1 MKSSDDE
8 QVTISLNQE
17 ILCPHSEGHRFTLRE
32 GLAESTIRRIQK
44 EQAEATAQQK
54 IALRAQLE
62 AEREMIRES
71 AKAEE
76 AEKAKIRERTLH
88 EQLEAQTRLI
98 DEIRRQLSEKSAAEF
113 NLKQSIEALKAEQ
126 NLAVAKAAAD
136 ARELSRLEARSLA
149 EKTLGEK
156 FEQELEALRLKQKEL
171 EKQRDDAKQ
180 VADELRRR
188 MEQGSQQAQGEALEL
203 TLEAELAFR
212 FPTDRVEPIANG
224 AFGADILH
232 TIILADGRN
241 CGSITWE
248 TKNAQSWNGKWL
260 DKLRTDVIRS
270 KSEFGVLVS
279 TALPEGVK
287 YFDQVNG
294 MYICSLSV
302 WFAVASMLRQQVINL
317 AFARAS
323 AEGRDQKM
331 DVVYRYLTGP
341 EFRER
346 VNAIIQT
353 FVGMQDQL
361 NKEKRALMKH
371 WSRRDK
377 QIQTVLTGLSG
388 MYGDLQ
394 GIIGTASLPEI
405 ETLEITD
412 LEDDDDSAPEAL

>member
-1 MKSSDDE
+1 MKTNDE
-8 QVTISLNQE
+8 QVTIGLSEE
-17 ILCPHSEGHRFTLRE
+17 ILCPLSDGHRFTLRE
-32 GLAESTIRRIQK
+32 GLAESTVRRIQQQ
-44 EQAEATAQQK
+44 QAEADAKQK

-62 AEREMIRES
+62 AERAAIRQAVQSEEAQKARIREQ
-71 AKAEE
+71 
-76 AEKAKIRERTLH
+76 TFQ
-88 EQLEAQTRLI
+88 EQTEAQARLI
-98 DEIRRQLSEKSAAEF
+98 DDIRRQLSQKSAAEF
-113 NLKQSIEALKAEQ
+113 NLRQTIDTLKAEQ
-126 NLAVAKAAAD
+126 GLALAKAAAD
-136 ARELSRLEARSLA
+136 ARESSQSEARIMA

-156 FEQELEALRLKQKEL
+156 FEQELETLRLKQKEL

-180 VADELRRR
+180 AADELRRR

-224 AFGADILH
+224 AYGADILH
-232 TIILADGRN
+232 TILIAEGRN

-260 DKLRTDVIRS
+260 EKLRKDVISS

-279 TALPEGVK
+279 TVLPEGVK
-287 YFDQVNG
+287 YFDQVDG
-294 MYICSLSV
+294 MYVCSLSV
-302 WFAVASMLRQQVINL
+302 WFAVATMLRQQVINL

-361 NKEKRALMKH
+361 SKEKRALMKH
-371 WSRRDK
+371 WSRREK
-377 QIQTVLTGLSG
+377 QIQTVLSGLSG

-412 LEDDDDSAPEAL
+412 VDDEED

>member
-1 MKSSDDE
+1 MKAHDE
-8 QVTISLNQE
+8 QVMIGLNEE
-17 ILCPHSEGHRFTLRE
+17 ILCPHGEGHRFTLRE
-32 GLAESTIRRIQK
+32 GLAESTIRRIQE
-44 EQAEATAQQK
+44 EQAEANAKEKFELQ
-54 IALRAQLE
+54 ARFE
-62 AEREMIRES
+62 AEREAIRQAAKSEES
-71 AKAEE
+71 Q
-76 AEKAKIRERTLH
+76 KAKIREQAFQ
-88 EQLEAQTRLI
+88 EQMAAQARLI

-113 NLKQSIEALKAEQ
+113 NLQQSIEALKAEQ
-126 NLAVAKAAAD
+126 NLALAKAAAD
-136 ARELSRLEARSLA
+136 ARELSRIEAMGLA
-149 EKTLGEK
+149 EKKLGDK
-156 FEQELEALRLKQKEL
+156 FEQELEALRLRQREL
-171 EKQRDDAKQ
+171 EKQRDDAKE
-180 VADELRRR
+180 AAHELRRR

-224 AFGADILH
+224 AYGADILH
-232 TIILADGRN
+232 TIIMADGRN

-248 TKNAQSWNGKWL
+248 TKNAQSWNSKWL
-260 DKLRTDVIRS
+260 EKLRTDVISS

-287 YFDQVNG
+287 YFDQIDG
-294 MYICSLSV
+294 MYVCSLSV
-302 WFAVASMLRQQVINL
+302 WFAVAAMLRQQIINL

-361 NKEKRALMKH
+361 SQEKRALMKH
-371 WSRRDK
+371 WSRREK
-377 QIQTVLTGLSG
+377 QIQTVLNGLSG

-412 LEDDDDSAPEAL
+412 LDDEEIDGAT

>member
-1 MKSSDDE
+1 MKAHDE
-8 QVTISLNQE
+8 QVMIGLNEE
-17 ILCPHSEGHRFTLRE
+17 ILCPHGEGHRFTLRE
-32 GLAESTIRRIQK
+32 GLAESTIRRIQE
-44 EQAEATAQQK
+44 EQAEANAKEKFELQ
-54 IALRAQLE
+54 ARFE
-62 AEREMIRES
+62 AEREAIRQAAKSEES
-71 AKAEE
+71 Q
-76 AEKAKIRERTLH
+76 KAKIREQAFQ
-88 EQLEAQTRLI
+88 EQMAAQARLI

-113 NLKQSIEALKAEQ
+113 NLQQSIEALKAEQ
-126 NLAVAKAAAD
+126 NLALAKAAAD
-136 ARELSRLEARSLA
+136 ARELSRIEAMGLA
-149 EKTLGEK
+149 EKKLGEK
-156 FEQELEALRLKQKEL
+156 FEQELEALRLKQREL
-171 EKQRDDAKQ
+171 EKQRDDAKE
-180 VADELRRR
+180 AAHELRRR

-224 AFGADILH
+224 AYGADILH
-232 TIILADGRN
+232 TIIMADGRN

-248 TKNAQSWNGKWL
+248 TKNAQSWNSKWL
-260 DKLRTDVIRS
+260 EKLRTDVISS

-287 YFDQVNG
+287 YFDQIDG
-294 MYICSLSV
+294 MYVCSLSV
-302 WFAVASMLRQQVINL
+302 WFAVAAMLRQQIINL

-353 FVGMQDQL
+353 FVGMQNQL
-361 NKEKRALMKH
+361 SQEKRALMKH
-371 WSRRDK
+371 WSRREK
-377 QIQTVLTGLSG
+377 QIQTVLNGLSG

-412 LEDDDDSAPEAL
+412 LDDEED

>member
-1 MKSSDDE
+1 MKAHDE
-8 QVTISLNQE
+8 QVMIGLNEE
-17 ILCPHSEGHRFTLRE
+17 ILCPHGEGHRFTLRE
-32 GLAESTIRRIQK
+32 GLAESTIRRIQE
-44 EQAEATAQQK
+44 EQAEANAKEKFELQ
-54 IALRAQLE
+54 ARFE
-62 AEREMIRES
+62 AEREAIRQAAKSEES
-71 AKAEE
+71 Q
-76 AEKAKIRERTLH
+76 KAKIREQAFQ
-88 EQLEAQTRLI
+88 EQMAAQARLI

-113 NLKQSIEALKAEQ
+113 NLQQSIETLKAEQ
-126 NLAVAKAAAD
+126 NLALAKAAAD
-136 ARELSRLEARSLA
+136 ARELSRIEAMGLA
-149 EKTLGEK
+149 EKKLGEK
-156 FEQELEALRLKQKEL
+156 FEQELEALRLKQREL
-171 EKQRDDAKQ
+171 EKQRDDAKE
-180 VADELRRR
+180 AAHELRRR

-224 AFGADILH
+224 AYGADILH
-232 TIILADGRN
+232 TIIMADGRN

-248 TKNAQSWNGKWL
+248 TKNAQVWNSKWL
-260 DKLRTDVIRS
+260 EKLRMDVIGS

-287 YFDQVNG
+287 YFEQIDG
-294 MYICSLSV
+294 MYVCSLSV
-302 WFAVASMLRQQVINL
+302 WFAVAAMLRQQIINL

-361 NKEKRALMKH
+361 SQEKRALMKH
-371 WSRRDK
+371 WSRREK
-377 QIQTVLTGLSG
+377 QIQTVLNGLSG

-412 LEDDDDSAPEAL
+412 LDDEED

>member
-1 MKSSDDE
+1 MKAHDE
-8 QVTISLNQE
+8 QVMIGLNEE
-17 ILCPHSEGHRFTLRE
+17 ILCPHGEEHRFTLRE
-32 GLAESTIRRIQK
+32 GLAESTIRRIQE
-44 EQAEATAQQK
+44 EQAEANAKEKFELQ
-54 IALRAQLE
+54 ARFE
-62 AEREMIRES
+62 AEREAIRQAAKSEES
-71 AKAEE
+71 Q
-76 AEKAKIRERTLH
+76 KAKIREQAFQ
-88 EQLEAQTRLI
+88 EQMAAQARLI

-113 NLKQSIEALKAEQ
+113 NLQQSIEALKAEQ
-126 NLAVAKAAAD
+126 NLALAKAAAD
-136 ARELSRLEARSLA
+136 ARELSRIEAMGLA
-149 EKTLGEK
+149 EKKLGEK
-156 FEQELEALRLKQKEL
+156 FEQELEALRLKQREL
-171 EKQRDDAKQ
+171 EKQRDDAKE
-180 VADELRRR
+180 AAHELRRR

-224 AFGADILH
+224 AYGADILH
-232 TIILADGRN
+232 TIIMADGRN

-248 TKNAQSWNGKWL
+248 TKNAQSWNSKWL
-260 DKLRTDVIRS
+260 EKLRTDVISS

-287 YFDQVNG
+287 YFDQIDG
-294 MYICSLSV
+294 MYVCSLSV
-302 WFAVASMLRQQVINL
+302 WFAVAAMLRQQIINL

-361 NKEKRALMKH
+361 SQEKRALMKH
-371 WSRRDK
+371 WSRREK
-377 QIQTVLTGLSG
+377 QIQTVLNGLSG

-412 LEDDDDSAPEAL
+412 LDDEED

>member
-1 MKSSDDE
+1 MKAHDE
-8 QVTISLNQE
+8 QVMIGLNEE
-17 ILCPHSEGHRFTLRE
+17 ILCPHGEGHRFTLRE
-32 GLAESTIRRIQK
+32 GLAESTIRRIQE
-44 EQAEATAQQK
+44 EQAEANAKDKFELQ
-54 IALRAQLE
+54 ARFE
-62 AEREMIRES
+62 AEREAIRQAAKSEES
-71 AKAEE
+71 Q
-76 AEKAKIRERTLH
+76 KAKIREQAFQ
-88 EQLEAQTRLI
+88 EQMAAQARLI

-113 NLKQSIEALKAEQ
+113 NLQQSIEALKAEQ
-126 NLAVAKAAAD
+126 NLALAKAAAD
-136 ARELSRLEARSLA
+136 ARELSRIEAMGLA
-149 EKTLGEK
+149 EKKLGEK
-156 FEQELEALRLKQKEL
+156 FEQELEALRLRQREL
-171 EKQRDDAKQ
+171 EKQRDDAKE
-180 VADELRRR
+180 AAHELRRR

-224 AFGADILH
+224 AYGADILH
-232 TIILADGRN
+232 TIIMADGRN

-248 TKNAQSWNGKWL
+248 TKNAQSWNSKWL
-260 DKLRTDVIRS
+260 EKLRTDVISS

-287 YFDQVNG
+287 YFDQIDG
-294 MYICSLSV
+294 MYVCSLSV
-302 WFAVASMLRQQVINL
+302 WFAVAAMLRQQIINL

-353 FVGMQDQL
+353 FVGMQNQL
-361 NKEKRALMKH
+361 SQEKRALMKH
-371 WSRRDK
+371 WSRREK
-377 QIQTVLTGLSG
+377 QIQTVLNGLSG

-412 LEDDDDSAPEAL
+412 LDDEEIDGAT

>member
-1 MKSSDDE
+1 MKAHDE
-8 QVTISLNQE
+8 QVMIGLNEE
-17 ILCPHSEGHRFTLRE
+17 ILCPHGEGHRFTLRE
-32 GLAESTIRRIQK
+32 GLAESTIRRIQE
-44 EQAEATAQQK
+44 EQAEANAKEKFELQ
-54 IALRAQLE
+54 ARFE
-62 AEREMIRES
+62 AEREAIRQAAKSEES
-71 AKAEE
+71 Q
-76 AEKAKIRERTLH
+76 KAKIREQAFQ
-88 EQLEAQTRLI
+88 EQMAAQARLI

-113 NLKQSIEALKAEQ
+113 NLQQSIEALKAEQ
-126 NLAVAKAAAD
+126 NLALAKAAAD
-136 ARELSRLEARSLA
+136 ARELSRIEAMGLA
-149 EKTLGEK
+149 EKKLGEK
-156 FEQELEALRLKQKEL
+156 FEQELEALRLKQREL
-171 EKQRDDAKQ
+171 EKQRDDAKE
-180 VADELRRR
+180 AAHELRRR

-224 AFGADILH
+224 AYGADILH
-232 TIILADGRN
+232 TIIMADGRN

-248 TKNAQSWNGKWL
+248 TKNAQSWNSKWL
-260 DKLRTDVIRS
+260 EKLRTDVISS

-287 YFDQVNG
+287 YFDQIDG
-294 MYICSLSV
+294 MYVCSLSV
-302 WFAVASMLRQQVINL
+302 WFAVAAMLRQQIINL

-361 NKEKRALMKH
+361 SQEKRALMKH
-371 WSRRDK
+371 WSRREK
-377 QIQTVLTGLSG
+377 QIQTVLNGLSG

-412 LEDDDDSAPEAL
+412 LEDEED

>member
-1 MKSSDDE
+1 MKAHDE
-8 QVTISLNQE
+8 QVMIGLNEE
-17 ILCPHSEGHRFTLRE
+17 ILCPHGEGHRFTLRE
-32 GLAESTIRRIQK
+32 GLAESTIRRIQE
-44 EQAEATAQQK
+44 EQAEANAKEKFELQ
-54 IALRAQLE
+54 ARFE
-62 AEREMIRES
+62 AEREAIRQAAKSEES
-71 AKAEE
+71 Q
-76 AEKAKIRERTLH
+76 KAKIREQAFQ
-88 EQLEAQTRLI
+88 EQMAAQARLI

-113 NLKQSIEALKAEQ
+113 NLQQSIEALKAEQ
-126 NLAVAKAAAD
+126 NLALAKAAAD
-136 ARELSRLEARSLA
+136 ARELSRIEAMGLA
-149 EKTLGEK
+149 EKKLGEK
-156 FEQELEALRLKQKEL
+156 FEQELDALRLKQREL
-171 EKQRDDAKQ
+171 EKQRDDAKE
-180 VADELRRR
+180 AAHELRRR

-224 AFGADILH
+224 AYGADILH
-232 TIILADGRN
+232 TIIMADGRN

-248 TKNAQSWNGKWL
+248 TKNAQSWNSKWL
-260 DKLRTDVIRS
+260 EKLRTDVISS

-287 YFDQVNG
+287 YFDQIDG
-294 MYICSLSV
+294 MYVCSLSV
-302 WFAVASMLRQQVINL
+302 WFAVAAMLRQQIINL

-361 NKEKRALMKH
+361 SQEKRALMKH
-371 WSRRDK
+371 WSRREK
-377 QIQTVLTGLSG
+377 QIQTVLNGLSG

-412 LEDDDDSAPEAL
+412 LDDEED

>member
-1 MKSSDDE
+1 MKAHDE
-8 QVTISLNQE
+8 QVMIGLNEE
-17 ILCPHSEGHRFTLRE
+17 ILCPHGEGHRFTLQE
-32 GLAESTIRRIQK
+32 GLAESTIRRIQE
-44 EQAEATAQQK
+44 EQAEANAKDKFELQ
-54 IALRAQLE
+54 ARFE
-62 AEREMIRES
+62 AEREAIRQAAKSEES
-71 AKAEE
+71 Q
-76 AEKAKIRERTLH
+76 KAKIREQAFQ
-88 EQLEAQTRLI
+88 EQMAAQARLI

-113 NLKQSIEALKAEQ
+113 NLQQSIEALKAEQ
-126 NLAVAKAAAD
+126 NLALAKAAAD
-136 ARELSRLEARSLA
+136 ARELSRIEAMGLA
-149 EKTLGEK
+149 EKKLGEK
-156 FEQELEALRLKQKEL
+156 FEQELEALRLKQREL
-171 EKQRDDAKQ
+171 EKQRDDAKE
-180 VADELRRR
+180 AAHELRRR

-224 AFGADILH
+224 AYGADILH
-232 TIILADGRN
+232 TIIMADGRN

-248 TKNAQSWNGKWL
+248 TKNAQSWNSKWL
-260 DKLRTDVIRS
+260 EKLRTDVISS

-287 YFDQVNG
+287 YFDQIDG
-294 MYICSLSV
+294 MYVCSLSV
-302 WFAVASMLRQQVINL
+302 WFAVAAMLRQQIINL

-353 FVGMQDQL
+353 FVGMQNQL
-361 NKEKRALMKH
+361 SQEKRALMKH
-371 WSRRDK
+371 WSRREK
-377 QIQTVLTGLSG
+377 QIQTVLNGLSG

-412 LEDDDDSAPEAL
+412 LDDEED

>member
-1 MKSSDDE
+1 MKNCDDE

-17 ILCPHSEGHRFTLRE
+17 ILCPHGEGHRFTLRE
-32 GLAESTIRRIQK
+32 GLAESTIRRIQQ

-54 IALRAQLE
+54 VALQAQFE
-62 AEREMIRES
+62 AERQVIRES

-76 AEKAKIRERTLH
+76 ADKAKIRERTLQ
-88 EQLEAQTRLI
+88 EQVGAQTRLI

-113 NLKQSIEALKAEQ
+113 NLRQSIEALKAEQ
-126 NLAVAKAAAD
+126 NLALAKAAAD
-136 ARELSRLEARSLA
+136 ARELSRLEAKNLA

-171 EKQRDDAKQ
+171 EKQRDDARQ

-212 FPTDRVEPIANG
+212 FPTDRVEPISNG
-224 AFGADILH
+224 TYGADILH

-248 TKNAQSWNGKWL
+248 TKNAQSWNAKWL

-302 WFAVASMLRQQVINL
+302 WFAVATMLRQQVINL

-353 FVGMQDQL
+353 FVGMEDQL

-371 WSRRDK
+371 WSRREK
-377 QIQTVLTGLSG
+377 QIQSVLSGLSG

-405 ETLEITD
+405 QTLEITD
-412 LEDDDDSAPEAL
+412 LEDDE

>member
-1 MKSSDDE
+1 MSRESQIKMNE
-8 QVTISLNQE
+8 EVTISLNEE
-17 ILCPHSEGHRFTLRE
+17 ILCPLGEAHRFTLRE
-32 GLAESTIRRIQK
+32 GLAESTIRRIQ
-44 EQAEATAQQK
+44 QQQSEANAKQK
-54 IALRAQLE
+54 IELRAQLE
-62 AEREMIRES
+62 AEREAIRLAAKSEEAQKARIREQ
-71 AKAEE
+71 AFEEE
-76 AEKAKIRERTLH
+76 AE
-88 EQLEAQTRLI
+88 AQARLI

-113 NLKQSIEALKAEQ
+113 NLKQSIEALRAEQ
-126 NLAVAKAAAD
+126 NLAVAKAVAG
-136 ARELSRLEARSLA
+136 ARELSRIEARSLA

-156 FEQELEALRLKQKEL
+156 FEQELESLRLKQKEL

-180 VADELRRR
+180 AADELRRR

-224 AFGADILH
+224 AYGADILH
-232 TIILADGRN
+232 TIIMADGRN

-260 DKLRTDVIRS
+260 EKLRKDVISS

-279 TALPEGVK
+279 TVLPEGVK
-287 YFDQVNG
+287 YFDQVDG
-294 MYICSLSV
+294 MYVCSLSV
-302 WFAVASMLRQQVINL
+302 WFAVATMLRQQVINL

-361 NKEKRALMKH
+361 SKEKRALMKH
-371 WSRRDK
+371 WSRREK
-377 QIQTVLTGLSG
+377 QIQTVLNGLSG

-412 LEDDDDSAPEAL
+412 LDEEEE

>member
-1 MKSSDDE
+1 MKAHDE
-8 QVTISLNQE
+8 QVMIGLNEE
-17 ILCPHSEGHRFTLRE
+17 ILCPHGEGHRFTLQE
-32 GLAESTIRRIQK
+32 GLAESTIRRIQE
-44 EQAEATAQQK
+44 EQAEANAKDKFELQ
-54 IALRAQLE
+54 ARFE
-62 AEREMIRES
+62 AEREAIRQAAKSEES
-71 AKAEE
+71 Q
-76 AEKAKIRERTLH
+76 KAKIREQAFQ
-88 EQLEAQTRLI
+88 EQMAAQARLI

-113 NLKQSIEALKAEQ
+113 NLQQSMEALKAEQ
-126 NLAVAKAAAD
+126 NLALAKAAAD
-136 ARELSRLEARSLA
+136 ARELSRIEAMGLA
-149 EKTLGEK
+149 EKKLGEK
-156 FEQELEALRLKQKEL
+156 FEQELEALRLRQREL
-171 EKQRDDAKQ
+171 EKQRDDAKE
-180 VADELRRR
+180 AAHELRRR

-224 AFGADILH
+224 AYGADILH
-232 TIILADGRN
+232 TIIMADGRN

-248 TKNAQSWNGKWL
+248 TKNAQSWNSKWL
-260 DKLRTDVIRS
+260 EKLRTDVISS

-287 YFDQVNG
+287 YFDQIDG
-294 MYICSLSV
+294 MYVCSLSV
-302 WFAVASMLRQQVINL
+302 WFAVAAMLRQQIINL

-361 NKEKRALMKH
+361 SQEKRALMKH
-371 WSRRDK
+371 WSRREK
-377 QIQTVLTGLSG
+377 QIQTVLNGLSG

-412 LEDDDDSAPEAL
+412 LEDEED

>member
-1 MKSSDDE
+1 MKAYDE
-8 QVTISLNQE
+8 QVTISLNEE
-17 ILCPHSEGHRFTLRE
+17 ILCPHVEGHRFTLRE
-32 GLAESTIRRIQK
+32 GLAESKIRRIQQ
-44 EQAEATAQQK
+44 EQAEAIAQQK
-54 IALRAQLE
+54 SALRAQIE
-62 AEREMIRES
+62 SEREAIRQAAQSEESQRARIREQ
-71 AKAEE
+71 AFQ
-76 AEKAKIRERTLH
+76 
-88 EQLEAQTRLI
+88 EQMAAQARLI
-98 DEIRRQLSEKSAAEF
+98 EEMRKQLSDKSAAEF
-113 NLKQSIEALKAEQ
+113 DLKQSIEALKAEQ
-126 NLAVAKAAAD
+126 NLALAKAAAD
-136 ARELSRLEARSLA
+136 ARQLSRIEAMSVA

-156 FEQELEALRLKQKEL
+156 FEQELETLRLKQKEL

-180 VADELRRR
+180 AADELRRR

-224 AFGADILH
+224 AYGADILH
-232 TIILADGRN
+232 TIITADGRN

-248 TKNAQSWNGKWL
+248 TKNAQSWNSKWL
-260 DKLRTDVIRS
+260 EKLRMDVISS

-287 YFDQVNG
+287 YFDQIDG
-294 MYICSLSV
+294 MYVCSLSV
-302 WFAVASMLRQQVINL
+302 WFAVATMLRQQIINL

-323 AEGRDQKM
+323 AVGRDQKM

-361 NKEKRALMKH
+361 HQEKRALMKH
-371 WSRRDK
+371 WGRREK
-377 QIQTVLTGLSG
+377 QIQGVLNGLSG

-412 LEDDDDSAPEAL
+412 LPDEDDL

>member
-1 MKSSDDE
+1 MKAYDE
-8 QVTISLNQE
+8 QVTISLNEE
-17 ILCPHSEGHRFTLRE
+17 ILCPHVEGHRFTLRE
-32 GLAESTIRRIQK
+32 GLAESKIRRIQQ
-44 EQAEATAQQK
+44 EQAEAIAQQK
-54 IALRAQLE
+54 SALRAQIE
-62 AEREMIRES
+62 AEREAIRQAAQSEESQRARIREQ
-71 AKAEE
+71 AFQ
-76 AEKAKIRERTLH
+76 
-88 EQLEAQTRLI
+88 EQMAAQARLI
-98 DEIRRQLSEKSAAEF
+98 EEMRKQLSDKSAAEF
-113 NLKQSIEALKAEQ
+113 DLKQSIEALKAEQ
-126 NLAVAKAAAD
+126 NLALAKAAAD
-136 ARELSRLEARSLA
+136 ARQLSRIEAMSVA

-156 FEQELEALRLKQKEL
+156 FEQELETLRLKQKEL

-180 VADELRRR
+180 AADELRRR

-224 AFGADILH
+224 AYGADILH
-232 TIILADGRN
+232 TIITADGRN

-248 TKNAQSWNGKWL
+248 TKNAQSWNSKWL
-260 DKLRTDVIRS
+260 EKLRMDVISS

-287 YFDQVNG
+287 YFDQIDG
-294 MYICSLSV
+294 MYVCSLSV
-302 WFAVASMLRQQVINL
+302 WFAVATMLRQQIINL

-323 AEGRDQKM
+323 AVGRDQKM

-361 NKEKRALMKH
+361 HQEKRALMKH
-371 WSRRDK
+371 WGRREK
-377 QIQTVLTGLSG
+377 QIQGVLNGLSG

-412 LEDDDDSAPEAL
+412 LPDEDDL

>member
-1 MKSSDDE
+1 MKAHDE
-8 QVTISLNQE
+8 QVMIGLNEE
-17 ILCPHSEGHRFTLRE
+17 ILCPHGEGHRFTLRE
-32 GLAESTIRRIQK
+32 GLAESTIRRIQE
-44 EQAEATAQQK
+44 EQAEANAKEKFELQ
-54 IALRAQLE
+54 ARFE
-62 AEREMIRES
+62 AEREAIRQAAKSEES
-71 AKAEE
+71 Q
-76 AEKAKIRERTLH
+76 KAKIREQAFQ
-88 EQLEAQTRLI
+88 EQMAAQARLI

-113 NLKQSIEALKAEQ
+113 NLQQSIEALKAEQ
-126 NLAVAKAAAD
+126 NLALAKAAAD
-136 ARELSRLEARSLA
+136 ARELSRIEAMGLA
-149 EKTLGEK
+149 EKKLGEK
-156 FEQELEALRLKQKEL
+156 FEQELEALRLKQREL
-171 EKQRDDAKQ
+171 EKQRDDAKE
-180 VADELRRR
+180 AAHELRRR

-224 AFGADILH
+224 AYGADILH
-232 TIILADGRN
+232 TIIMADGRN

-248 TKNAQSWNGKWL
+248 TKNAQSWNSKWL
-260 DKLRTDVIRS
+260 EKLRTDVISS

-287 YFDQVNG
+287 YFDQIDG
-294 MYICSLSV
+294 MYVCSLSV
-302 WFAVASMLRQQVINL
+302 WFAVAAMLRQQIINL

-361 NKEKRALMKH
+361 SQEKRALMKH
-371 WSRRDK
+371 WSRREK
-377 QIQTVLTGLSG
+377 QIQTVLNGLSG

-412 LEDDDDSAPEAL
+412 LDDEEIDGAT

>member
-1 MKSSDDE
+1 MKAHDE
-8 QVTISLNQE
+8 QVMIGLNEE
-17 ILCPHSEGHRFTLRE
+17 ILCPHGEGHRFTLRE
-32 GLAESTIRRIQK
+32 GLAESTIRRIQE
-44 EQAEATAQQK
+44 EQAEANAKEKFELQ
-54 IALRAQLE
+54 ARFE
-62 AEREMIRES
+62 AEREAIRQAAKSEES
-71 AKAEE
+71 Q
-76 AEKAKIRERTLH
+76 KAKIREQAFQ
-88 EQLEAQTRLI
+88 EQMAAQARLI

-113 NLKQSIEALKAEQ
+113 NLQQSIEALKAEQ
-126 NLAVAKAAAD
+126 NLALAKAAAD
-136 ARELSRLEARSLA
+136 ARELSRIEAMGLA
-149 EKTLGEK
+149 EKKLGEK
-156 FEQELEALRLKQKEL
+156 FEQELEALRLKQREL
-171 EKQRDDAKQ
+171 EKQRDDAKE
-180 VADELRRR
+180 AAHELRRR

-224 AFGADILH
+224 AYGADILH
-232 TIILADGRN
+232 TIIMADGRN

-248 TKNAQSWNGKWL
+248 TKNAQTWNSKWL
-260 DKLRTDVIRS
+260 EKLRTDVISS

-287 YFDQVNG
+287 YFDQIDG
-294 MYICSLSV
+294 MYVCSLSV
-302 WFAVASMLRQQVINL
+302 WFAVAAMLRQQIINL

-361 NKEKRALMKH
+361 SQEKRALMKH
-371 WSRRDK
+371 WSRREK
-377 QIQTVLTGLSG
+377 QIQTVLNGLSG

-412 LEDDDDSAPEAL
+412 LDDEEIDGAT

>member
-1 MKSSDDE
+1 MKAHDE
-8 QVTISLNQE
+8 QVMIGLNEE
-17 ILCPHSEGHRFTLRE
+17 ILCPHGEGHRFTLQE
-32 GLAESTIRRIQK
+32 GLAESTIRRIQE
-44 EQAEATAQQK
+44 EQAEANAKDKFELQ
-54 IALRAQLE
+54 ARFE
-62 AEREMIRES
+62 AEREAIRQAARSEES
-71 AKAEE
+71 Q
-76 AEKAKIRERTLH
+76 KAKIREQAFQ
-88 EQLEAQTRLI
+88 EQMAAQARLI

-113 NLKQSIEALKAEQ
+113 NLQQSMEALKAEQ
-126 NLAVAKAAAD
+126 NLALAKAAAD
-136 ARELSRLEARSLA
+136 ARELSRIEAMGLA
-149 EKTLGEK
+149 EKKLGEK
-156 FEQELEALRLKQKEL
+156 FEQELEALRLRQREL
-171 EKQRDDAKQ
+171 EKQRDDAKE
-180 VADELRRR
+180 AAHELRRR

-224 AFGADILH
+224 AYGADILH
-232 TIILADGRN
+232 TIIMADGRN

-248 TKNAQSWNGKWL
+248 TKNAQSWNSKWL
-260 DKLRTDVIRS
+260 EKLRTDVISS

-287 YFDQVNG
+287 YFDQIDG
-294 MYICSLSV
+294 MYVCSLSV
-302 WFAVASMLRQQVINL
+302 WFAVAAMLRQQIINL

-361 NKEKRALMKH
+361 SQEKRALMKH
-371 WSRRDK
+371 WSRREK
-377 QIQTVLTGLSG
+377 QIQTVLNGLSG

-412 LEDDDDSAPEAL
+412 LEDEED

>member
-1 MKSSDDE
+1 MKVHDE
-8 QVTISLNQE
+8 QVAISLSEE
-17 ILCPHSEGHRFTLRE
+17 ILCPHGEGHRFTLRE
-32 GLAESTIRRIQK
+32 GLAESTIRRIQQ
-44 EQAEATAQQK
+44 EQAEAIAKQK
-54 IALRAQLE
+54 LALRAQIE
-62 AEREMIRES
+62 AEREAIRRAAQSEESQRARIREQ
-71 AKAEE
+71 AFQ
-76 AEKAKIRERTLH
+76 
-88 EQLEAQTRLI
+88 EQTAAQARLI

-113 NLKQSIEALKAEQ
+113 NLKQSIEAIKAEQ
-126 NLAVAKAAAD
+126 NLALAKAAAD
-136 ARELSRLEARSLA
+136 ARELSRIEAMSLA

-180 VADELRRR
+180 AADELRRR
-188 MEQGSQQAQGEALEL
+188 MEQGSQQAQGEAMEL

-224 AFGADILH
+224 AYGADILH
-232 TIILADGRN
+232 TIIMADGRN

-248 TKNAQSWNGKWL
+248 TKNAQSWNHKWL
-260 DKLRTDVIRS
+260 EKLRMDVISS

-287 YFDQVNG
+287 YFDQIDG
-294 MYICSLSV
+294 MYVCSLSV
-302 WFAVASMLRQQVINL
+302 WFAVATMLRQQIINL

-353 FVGMQDQL
+353 FVGMQEQL
-361 NKEKRALMKH
+361 NQEKRALMKH
-371 WSRRDK
+371 WSRREK
-377 QIQTVLTGLSG
+377 QIQAVLNGLSG

-412 LEDDDDSAPEAL
+412 LGDEED

>member
-1 MKSSDDE
+1 MKVNDE
-8 QVTISLNQE
+8 QVTVSLKEE
-17 ILCPHSEGHRFTLRE
+17 IICPHGEGHRFTLRE
-32 GLAESTIRRIQK
+32 GLAESTIRRIQ
-44 EQAEATAQQK
+44 QQQTEASARQR
-54 IALRAQLE
+54 IAWETRLE
-62 AEREMIRES
+62 AEREVMRQA
-71 AKAEE
+71 AKSEAEE
-76 AEKAKIRERTLH
+76 QAKFREQTFR
-88 EQLEAQTRLI
+88 EQAAAQAHLI
-98 DEIRRQLSEKSAAEF
+98 DEMRRQLSDKSASEF
-113 NLKQSIEALKAEQ
+113 NLKQTIEALKAEQ
-126 NLAVAKAAAD
+126 DLALAKAAAD
-136 ARELSRLEARSLA
+136 ARELSRIEARSLA
-149 EKTLGEK
+149 EKSLGEK

-188 MEQGSQQAQGEALEL
+188 MGQGSQQAQGEALEL
-203 TLEAELAFR
+203 TLEADLACR

-224 AFGADILH
+224 AYGADILH
-232 TIILADGRN
+232 TIILPDGRN

-248 TKNAQSWNGKWL
+248 TKNAQTWNNKWL
-260 DKLRTDVIRS
+260 EKLRKDVINS

-279 TALPEGVK
+279 TVLPDGVK
-287 YFDQVNG
+287 YFDQIDG
-294 MYICSLSV
+294 MYVCSLSV
-302 WFAVASMLRQQVINL
+302 WFAVATMLRQQVINL
-317 AFARAS
+317 AFARVS

-361 NKEKRALMKH
+361 GKERRALMKH
-371 WSRRDK
+371 WSRREK
-377 QIQTVLTGLSG
+377 QIQTVLNGLSG

-412 LEDDDDSAPEAL
+412 LDDEEE

>member
-1 MKSSDDE
+1 
-8 QVTISLNQE
+8 
-17 ILCPHSEGHRFTLRE
+17 
-32 GLAESTIRRIQK
+32 
-44 EQAEATAQQK
+44 
-54 IALRAQLE
+54 
-62 AEREMIRES
+62 
-71 AKAEE
+71 
-76 AEKAKIRERTLH
+76 
-88 EQLEAQTRLI
+88 LI

-113 NLKQSIEALKAEQ
+113 ELQQSIEALKAEQ
-126 NLAVAKAAAD
+126 NLALAKAAAD
-136 ARELSRLEARSLA
+136 AREQSRIEAMSWA
-149 EKTLGEK
+149 EKTLGET
-156 FEQELEALRLKQKEL
+156 FEQKLAGLRLKQREL

-180 VADELRRR
+180 AADELRRR

-224 AFGADILH
+224 AYGADILH
-232 TIILADGRN
+232 TVVTADGRN

-248 TKNAQSWNGKWL
+248 TKNAQSWNSKWL
-260 DKLRTDVIRS
+260 EKLRTDVISS

-287 YFDQVNG
+287 YFDQIDG
-294 MYICSLSV
+294 MYVCSLSV
-302 WFAVASMLRQQVINL
+302 WFAVAAMLRQQIINL

-361 NKEKRALMKH
+361 NQEKRALMKH
-371 WSRRDK
+371 WSRREK
-377 QIQTVLTGLSG
+377 QIQTVLDGLSG

-405 ETLEITD
+405 ETLEISD
-412 LEDDDDSAPEAL
+412 LGDDED

>member
-1 MKSSDDE
+1 MKTNDE

-17 ILCPHSEGHRFTLRE
+17 ILCPFGDGHRFTLRE
-32 GLAESTIRRIQK
+32 GLAESTIRRIQ
-44 EQAEATAQQK
+44 QQQTEANAKQEMAQ
-54 IALRAQLE
+54 RVQLE
-62 AEREMIRES
+62 AERETIRQE
-71 AKAEE
+71 AKSEGARD
-76 AEKAKIRERTLH
+76 AKIREQAFQ
-88 EQLEAQTRLI
+88 EQAEAQVRLI
-98 DEIRRQLSEKSAAEF
+98 NEIRRQLSEKSAAEF
-113 NLKQSIEALKAEQ
+113 NLQQSIEALKAEQ
-126 NLAVAKAAAD
+126 SLALAKAAAD
-136 ARELSRLEARSLA
+136 ARELSKIEAQSLA

-156 FEQELEALRLKQKEL
+156 FEQELETLRLKQKEL
-171 EKQRDDAKQ
+171 EIQRDDAKQ
-180 VADELRRR
+180 VAAELRRR

-224 AFGADILH
+224 AYGADILH
-232 TIILADGRN
+232 TIIMADGRN

-260 DKLRTDVIRS
+260 EKLRKDVISS

-279 TALPEGVK
+279 TVLPEGVR
-287 YFDQVNG
+287 YFDQVDG
-294 MYICSLSV
+294 MYVCGLSV
-302 WFAVASMLRQQVINL
+302 WFAVATMLRQQVINL

-361 NKEKRALMKH
+361 SREKRALMKH
-371 WSRRDK
+371 WSRREK
-377 QIQTVLTGLSG
+377 QIETVLNGLSG

-412 LEDDDDSAPEAL
+412 VEDEED

>member
-1 MKSSDDE
+1 MSRESQIKMNE
-8 QVTISLNQE
+8 EVTISLNEE
-17 ILCPHSEGHRFTLRE
+17 ILCPLGEAHRFTLRE
-32 GLAESTIRRIQK
+32 GLAESTIRRIQ
-44 EQAEATAQQK
+44 QQQSEANAKQK
-54 IALRAQLE
+54 IELRAQLE
-62 AEREMIRES
+62 AEREAIRLAAKSEEAQKARIREQ
-71 AKAEE
+71 AFEEE
-76 AEKAKIRERTLH
+76 AE
-88 EQLEAQTRLI
+88 AQARLI
-98 DEIRRQLSEKSAAEF
+98 DEIRRQLSEKNAAEF
-113 NLKQSIEALKAEQ
+113 NLKQSIEALRAEQ
-126 NLAVAKAAAD
+126 NLAVAKAVAG
-136 ARELSRLEARSLA
+136 ARELSRIEARSLA

-156 FEQELEALRLKQKEL
+156 FEQELESLRLKQKEL

-180 VADELRRR
+180 AADELRRR

-224 AFGADILH
+224 AYGADILH
-232 TIILADGRN
+232 TIIMADGRN

-260 DKLRTDVIRS
+260 EKLRKDVISS

-279 TALPEGVK
+279 TVLPEGVK
-287 YFDQVNG
+287 YFDQVDG
-294 MYICSLSV
+294 MYVCSLSV
-302 WFAVASMLRQQVINL
+302 WFAVATMLRQQVINL

-361 NKEKRALMKH
+361 SKEKRALMKH
-371 WSRRDK
+371 WSRREK
-377 QIQTVLTGLSG
+377 QIQTVLNGLSG

-412 LEDDDDSAPEAL
+412 LDEEEE

>member
-1 MKSSDDE
+1 MKAHDE
-8 QVTISLNQE
+8 QVTIGLNEE

-32 GLAESTIRRIQK
+32 GLAESTIRRIQE
-44 EQAEATAQQK
+44 EQAEANAKQK
-54 IALRAQLE
+54 FELQARFE
-62 AEREMIRES
+62 AEREAIRQAAKSEESQKANIREQ
-71 AKAEE
+71 AFQ
-76 AEKAKIRERTLH
+76 
-88 EQLEAQTRLI
+88 EQMAAQARLI

-113 NLKQSIEALKAEQ
+113 NLQQSIEALKAEQ
-126 NLAVAKAAAD
+126 NLALAKAAAD
-136 ARELSRLEARSLA
+136 ARELSRIEAMGLA

-156 FEQELEALRLKQKEL
+156 FEQELEVLRLKQREL
-171 EKQRDDAKQ
+171 EKQRDDAKE
-180 VADELRRR
+180 AAHELRRR

-224 AFGADILH
+224 AYGADILH
-232 TIILADGRN
+232 TIIMADGRN

-248 TKNAQSWNGKWL
+248 TKNAQSWNSKWL
-260 DKLRTDVIRS
+260 EKLRTDVISS

-287 YFDQVNG
+287 YFDQIDG
-294 MYICSLSV
+294 MYVCSLSV
-302 WFAVASMLRQQVINL
+302 WFAVATMLRQQIINL

-361 NKEKRALMKH
+361 SQEKRALMKH
-371 WSRRDK
+371 WSRREK
-377 QIQTVLTGLSG
+377 QIQTVLNGLSG

-412 LEDDDDSAPEAL
+412 LDDEED

>member
-1 MKSSDDE
+1 MKMNDE
-8 QVTISLNQE
+8 QVTVSLKEE
-17 ILCPHSEGHRFTLRE
+17 IICPHGEGHRFTLRE
-32 GLAESTIRRIQK
+32 GLAESTIRRIQ
-44 EQAEATAQQK
+44 QQQTEANARQK
-54 IALRAQLE
+54 IAWETRLE
-62 AEREMIRES
+62 AEREVMRQA
-71 AKAEE
+71 AKSEAEE
-76 AEKAKIRERTLH
+76 QAKFREQTFRD
-88 EQLEAQTRLI
+88 QAAAQAHLI
-98 DEIRRQLSEKSAAEF
+98 DEMRRQLSDKSASEF
-113 NLKQSIEALKAEQ
+113 NLKQTIEALKAEQ
-126 NLAVAKAAAD
+126 DLALAKAAAD
-136 ARELSRLEARSLA
+136 ARELSRIEARSLA
-149 EKTLGEK
+149 EKSLGEK

-188 MEQGSQQAQGEALEL
+188 MGQGSQQAQGEALEL
-203 TLEAELAFR
+203 TLEADLACR

-224 AFGADILH
+224 AYGADILH
-232 TIILADGRN
+232 TIILPDGRN

-248 TKNAQSWNGKWL
+248 TKNAQTWNNKWL
-260 DKLRTDVIRS
+260 EKLRKDVINS

-279 TALPEGVK
+279 TVLPDGVK
-287 YFDQVNG
+287 YFDQIDG
-294 MYICSLSV
+294 MYVCSLSV
-302 WFAVASMLRQQVINL
+302 WFAVATMLRQQVINL
-317 AFARAS
+317 AFARVS

-361 NKEKRALMKH
+361 GKERRALMKH
-371 WSRRDK
+371 WSRREK
-377 QIQTVLTGLSG
+377 QIQTVLNGLSG

-412 LEDDDDSAPEAL
+412 LDDEEE

>member
-1 MKSSDDE
+1 MKAHDE
-8 QVTISLNQE
+8 QVTISLNEE
-17 ILCPHSEGHRFTLRE
+17 ILCPHGEGHRFTLRE
-32 GLAESTIRRIQK
+32 GLAESTIRRIQQ
-44 EQAEATAQQK
+44 EQAEASAQQK
-54 IALRAQLE
+54 LAFRIQLE
-62 AEREMIRES
+62 AEREAIRQTAKSEES
-71 AKAEE
+71 Q
-76 AEKAKIRERTLH
+76 KAKIREQAFQ
-88 EQLEAQTRLI
+88 EQMAAQARLI

-113 NLKQSIEALKAEQ
+113 ELQQSIEALKAEQ
-126 NLAVAKAAAD
+126 NLALAKAAAD
-136 ARELSRLEARSLA
+136 AREQSRIEAMSWA
-149 EKTLGEK
+149 EKTLGET
-156 FEQELEALRLKQKEL
+156 FEQKLAGLRLKQREL

-180 VADELRRR
+180 AADELRRR

-224 AFGADILH
+224 AYGADILH
-232 TIILADGRN
+232 TVVTADGRN

-248 TKNAQSWNGKWL
+248 TKNAQSWNSKWL
-260 DKLRTDVIRS
+260 EKLRTDVISS

-287 YFDQVNG
+287 YFDQIDG
-294 MYICSLSV
+294 MYVCSLSV
-302 WFAVASMLRQQVINL
+302 WFAVAAMLRQQIINL

-353 FVGMQDQL
+353 FVGRQDQL
-361 NKEKRALMKH
+361 NQEKRALMKH
-371 WSRRDK
+371 CSRREK
-377 QIQTVLTGLSG
+377 QIQTVLDGLSG

-405 ETLEITD
+405 ETLEISD
-412 LEDDDDSAPEAL
+412 LGDDED

>member
-1 MKSSDDE
+1 MKTHDE
-8 QVTISLNQE
+8 QVTISLNEE
-17 ILCPHSEGHRFTLRE
+17 ILCPHGEGHRFTLRE
-32 GLAESTIRRIQK
+32 GLAESTIRRIQQ
-44 EQAEATAQQK
+44 EQAEASAQQK
-54 IALRAQLE
+54 LAFRIQLE
-62 AEREMIRES
+62 AERKAIRQTAQSEES
-71 AKAEE
+71 Q
-76 AEKAKIRERTLH
+76 KAKIREQAFQ
-88 EQLEAQTRLI
+88 EQMAAQARLI

-113 NLKQSIEALKAEQ
+113 DLQQSIEALKAEQ
-126 NLAVAKAAAD
+126 NLALAKAAAD
-136 ARELSRLEARSLA
+136 ARELSRIEAMSLA

-156 FEQELEALRLKQKEL
+156 FEQKLEGLRLKQKEL

-180 VADELRRR
+180 AADELRRR

-203 TLEAELAFR
+203 TLEGELAFR

-224 AFGADILH
+224 AYGADILH
-232 TIILADGRN
+232 TVITADGRN

-248 TKNAQSWNGKWL
+248 TKNAQSWNSKWL
-260 DKLRTDVIRS
+260 EKLRTDVISS

-287 YFDQVNG
+287 YFDQIDG
-294 MYICSLSV
+294 MYVCSLSV
-302 WFAVASMLRQQVINL
+302 WFAVAAMLRQQIINL

-361 NKEKRALMKH
+361 NQEKRALMKH
-371 WSRRDK
+371 WSRREK
-377 QIQTVLTGLSG
+377 QIQTVLHGLSG

-412 LEDDDDSAPEAL
+412 LRDDED

>member
-1 MKSSDDE
+1 MKAHDE
-8 QVTISLNQE
+8 QVTISLNEE
-17 ILCPHSEGHRFTLRE
+17 ILCPHGEGHRFTLRE
-32 GLAESTIRRIQK
+32 GLAESTIRRIQQ
-44 EQAEATAQQK
+44 EQAEVVATQK
-54 IALRAQLE
+54 SALRAQIE
-62 AEREMIRES
+62 TEREAIRQAAQSEES
-71 AKAEE
+71 QR
-76 AEKAKIRERTLH
+76 AKIREQAFQ
-88 EQLEAQTRLI
+88 EQMAAQARLI

-113 NLKQSIEALKAEQ
+113 ELKQSIEALKAEQ
-126 NLAVAKAAAD
+126 NLALAKAAAD
-136 ARELSRLEARSLA
+136 ARELSRIEAMNLA

-156 FEQELEALRLKQKEL
+156 FEQELETLRLKQREL

-180 VADELRRR
+180 AAAELRRR

-224 AFGADILH
+224 AYGADILH
-232 TIILADGRN
+232 TIIMADGRN

-248 TKNAQSWNGKWL
+248 TKNAQSWNSKWL
-260 DKLRTDVIRS
+260 EKLRTDVISS

-287 YFDQVNG
+287 YFDQIDG
-294 MYICSLSV
+294 MYVCSLSV
-302 WFAVASMLRQQVINL
+302 WFAVATMLRQQIINL

-361 NKEKRALMKH
+361 NQEKRALMKH
-371 WSRRDK
+371 WSRREK
-377 QIQTVLTGLSG
+377 QIQAVLNGLSG

-412 LEDDDDSAPEAL
+412 LDEEEDL

>member
-1 MKSSDDE
+1 MKAHDE
-8 QVTISLNQE
+8 QVMIGLNEE
-17 ILCPHSEGHRFTLRE
+17 ILCPHGEGHRFTLQE
-32 GLAESTIRRIQK
+32 GLAESTIRRIQE
-44 EQAEATAQQK
+44 EQAEANAKEKFELQ
-54 IALRAQLE
+54 ARFE
-62 AEREMIRES
+62 AEREAIRQAAKSEES
-71 AKAEE
+71 Q
-76 AEKAKIRERTLH
+76 KAKIREQAFQ
-88 EQLEAQTRLI
+88 EQMAAQARLI

-113 NLKQSIEALKAEQ
+113 NLQQSIEALKAEQ
-126 NLAVAKAAAD
+126 NLALAKAAAD
-136 ARELSRLEARSLA
+136 ARELSRIEAMGLA
-149 EKTLGEK
+149 EKKLGEK
-156 FEQELEALRLKQKEL
+156 FEQELEALRLKQREL
-171 EKQRDDAKQ
+171 EKQRDDAKE
-180 VADELRRR
+180 AAHELRRR

-224 AFGADILH
+224 AYGADILH
-232 TIILADGRN
+232 TIIMADGRN

-248 TKNAQSWNGKWL
+248 TKNAQSWNSKWL
-260 DKLRTDVIRS
+260 EKLRTDVISS

-287 YFDQVNG
+287 YFDQIDG
-294 MYICSLSV
+294 MYVCSLSV
-302 WFAVASMLRQQVINL
+302 WFAVAAMLRQQIINL

-353 FVGMQDQL
+353 FVGMQNQL
-361 NKEKRALMKH
+361 SQEKRALMKH
-371 WSRRDK
+371 WSRREK
-377 QIQTVLTGLSG
+377 QIQTVLNGLSG

-412 LEDDDDSAPEAL
+412 LEDEED

>member
-1 MKSSDDE
+1 MKAHDE
-8 QVTISLNQE
+8 QVTISLNEE
-17 ILCPHSEGHRFTLRE
+17 ILCPHGEGHRFTLRE
-32 GLAESTIRRIQK
+32 GLAESTIRRIQQ
-44 EQAEATAQQK
+44 EQAEAIAK
-54 IALRAQLE
+54 EKSALRAQIE
-62 AEREMIRES
+62 AEQEAIRQAVQSEES
-71 AKAEE
+71 QR
-76 AEKAKIRERTLH
+76 AKIREQAFQ
-88 EQLEAQTRLI
+88 EQTAAQARLI

-113 NLKQSIEALKAEQ
+113 NLKESIEALKAEQ
-126 NLAVAKAAAD
+126 NLALAKAAAD
-136 ARELSRLEARSLA
+136 ARALSRIEAMSLA
-149 EKTLGEK
+149 EKTLGER
-156 FEQELEALRLKQKEL
+156 FEQELERLRLKQKEL

-180 VADELRRR
+180 AADELRRR

-224 AFGADILH
+224 AYGADILH
-232 TIILADGRN
+232 TIIMADGRN

-248 TKNAQSWNGKWL
+248 TKNAQSWNSKWL
-260 DKLRTDVIRS
+260 EKLRMDVISS

-287 YFDQVNG
+287 YFDQIDG
-294 MYICSLSV
+294 MYVCSLAV
-302 WFAVASMLRQQVINL
+302 WFAVATMLRQQIINL

-331 DVVYRYLTGP
+331 DVVYGYLTGP

-361 NKEKRALMKH
+361 NQEKRALMKH
-371 WSRRDK
+371 WSRREK
-377 QIQTVLTGLSG
+377 QIQAVLNGLSG

-412 LEDDDDSAPEAL
+412 LDDEED

>member
-1 MKSSDDE
+1 MKAHDE
-8 QVTISLNQE
+8 QVMIGLNEE
-17 ILCPHSEGHRFTLRE
+17 ILCPHGEGHRFTLRE
-32 GLAESTIRRIQK
+32 GLAESTIRRIQE
-44 EQAEATAQQK
+44 EQAEANAKDKFELQ
-54 IALRAQLE
+54 ARFE
-62 AEREMIRES
+62 AEREAIRQAAKSEES
-71 AKAEE
+71 Q
-76 AEKAKIRERTLH
+76 KAKIREQAFQ
-88 EQLEAQTRLI
+88 EQMAAQARLI

-113 NLKQSIEALKAEQ
+113 NLQQSIEALKAEQ
-126 NLAVAKAAAD
+126 NLALAKAAAD
-136 ARELSRLEARSLA
+136 ARELSRIEAMGLA
-149 EKTLGEK
+149 EKKLGDK
-156 FEQELEALRLKQKEL
+156 FEQELEALRLRQREL
-171 EKQRDDAKQ
+171 EKQRDDAKE
-180 VADELRRR
+180 AAHELRRR

-224 AFGADILH
+224 AYGADILH
-232 TIILADGRN
+232 TIIMADGRN

-248 TKNAQSWNGKWL
+248 TKNAQSWNSKWL
-260 DKLRTDVIRS
+260 EKLRTDVISS

-287 YFDQVNG
+287 YFDQIDG
-294 MYICSLSV
+294 MYVCSLSV
-302 WFAVASMLRQQVINL
+302 WFAVAAMLRQQIINL

-353 FVGMQDQL
+353 FVGMQNQL
-361 NKEKRALMKH
+361 SQEKRALMKH
-371 WSRRDK
+371 WSRREK
-377 QIQTVLTGLSG
+377 QIQTVLNGLSG

-394 GIIGTASLPEI
+394 GIIGTASLAEI

-412 LEDDDDSAPEAL
+412 LDDEED

>member
-1 MKSSDDE
+1 MKTDDE
-8 QVTISLNQE
+8 QVTINLNEE
-17 ILCPHSEGHRFTLRE
+17 ILCPHGEGHRFTLRE
-32 GLAESTIRRIQK
+32 GLAESTIRRIQQ
-44 EQAEATAQQK
+44 EQAEAATRQK
-54 IALRAQLE
+54 IMLRAQLE
-62 AEREMIRES
+62 AEREAIRES

-76 AEKAKIRERTLH
+76 AEKARIREQTLH
-88 EQLEAQTRLI
+88 EQVEAQIRLI
-98 DEIRRQLSEKSAAEF
+98 DDIRRQLSEKSAAEF

-126 NLAVAKAAAD
+126 DLAVARAAAD
-136 ARELSRLEARSLA
+136 ARELSRLEARKLA
-149 EKTLGEK
+149 EEV
-156 FEQELEALRLKQKEL
+156 FEQEVEALRLKQREL

-224 AFGADILH
+224 AYGADILH

-248 TKNAQSWNGKWL
+248 TKNAQSWNSRWL
-260 DKLRTDVIRS
+260 EKLRTDVIRS

-279 TALPEGVK
+279 MALPEGVK
-287 YFDQVNG
+287 YFDQVDG
-294 MYICSLSV
+294 LYICGLSV

-346 VNAIIQT
+346 VNAIIHT

-371 WSRRDK
+371 WSRREK
-377 QIQTVLTGLSG
+377 QIQTVLSGLSG

-394 GIIGTASLPEI
+394 GIIGTAALPEI

-412 LEDDDDSAPEAL
+412 LDDEE

>member
-1 MKSSDDE
+1 MKAHDE
-8 QVTISLNQE
+8 QVTISLNEE
-17 ILCPHSEGHRFTLRE
+17 ILCPHVEGHRFTLRE
-32 GLAESTIRRIQK
+32 GLAESTIRRIQQ
-44 EQAEATAQQK
+44 EQAEAIAQQK
-54 IALRAQLE
+54 SALRAQIE
-62 AEREMIRES
+62 AEREAIRQAAQSEES
-71 AKAEE
+71 ER
-76 AEKAKIRERTLH
+76 AKIREQAFQ
-88 EQLEAQTRLI
+88 EQMAAQARLI
-98 DEIRRQLSEKSAAEF
+98 EEMRKQLSEKSAAEF
-113 NLKQSIEALKAEQ
+113 DLKQSIEALKAEQ
-126 NLAVAKAAAD
+126 NLALAKAAAD
-136 ARELSRLEARSLA
+136 ARQLSRIEAMSLA

-180 VADELRRR
+180 AADELRRR

-224 AFGADILH
+224 AYGADILH
-232 TIILADGRN
+232 TIITADGRN

-248 TKNAQSWNGKWL
+248 TKNAQSWNSKWL
-260 DKLRTDVIRS
+260 EKLRMDVISS

-287 YFDQVNG
+287 YFDQIDG
-294 MYICSLSV
+294 MYVCSLSV
-302 WFAVASMLRQQVINL
+302 WFAVATMLRQQIINL

-361 NKEKRALMKH
+361 HQEKRALMKH
-371 WSRRDK
+371 WGRREK
-377 QIQTVLTGLSG
+377 QIQGVLNGLSG

-412 LEDDDDSAPEAL
+412 LPDEDDL

>member
-1 MKSSDDE
+1 MKAHDE
-8 QVTISLNQE
+8 QVMIGLNEE
-17 ILCPHSEGHRFTLRE
+17 ILCPHGEGHRFTLQE
-32 GLAESTIRRIQK
+32 GLAESTIRRIQE
-44 EQAEATAQQK
+44 EQAEANAKDKFELQ
-54 IALRAQLE
+54 ARFE
-62 AEREMIRES
+62 AEREAIRQAAKSEES
-71 AKAEE
+71 Q
-76 AEKAKIRERTLH
+76 KAKIREQAFQ
-88 EQLEAQTRLI
+88 EQMAAQARLI

-113 NLKQSIEALKAEQ
+113 NLQQSMEALKAEQ
-126 NLAVAKAAAD
+126 NLALAKAAAD
-136 ARELSRLEARSLA
+136 ARELSRIEAMGLA
-149 EKTLGEK
+149 EKKLGEK
-156 FEQELEALRLKQKEL
+156 FEQELEALRLRQREL
-171 EKQRDDAKQ
+171 EKQRDDAKE
-180 VADELRRR
+180 AAHELRRR

-224 AFGADILH
+224 AYGADILH
-232 TIILADGRN
+232 SIIMADGRN

-248 TKNAQSWNGKWL
+248 TKNAQSWNSKWL
-260 DKLRTDVIRS
+260 EKLRTDVISS

-287 YFDQVNG
+287 YFDQIDG
-294 MYICSLSV
+294 MYVCSLSV
-302 WFAVASMLRQQVINL
+302 WFAVAAMLRQQIINL

-361 NKEKRALMKH
+361 SQEKRALMKH
-371 WSRRDK
+371 WSRREK
-377 QIQTVLTGLSG
+377 QIQTVLNGLSG

-412 LEDDDDSAPEAL
+412 LEDEED

>member
-1 MKSSDDE
+1 MKMNDE
-8 QVTISLNQE
+8 QVTVSLKEE
-17 ILCPHSEGHRFTLRE
+17 IICPHGEGHRFTLRE
-32 GLAESTIRRIQK
+32 GLAESTIRRIQ
-44 EQAEATAQQK
+44 QQQTEANARQK
-54 IALRAQLE
+54 IAWETRLE
-62 AEREMIRES
+62 AEREVMRQA
-71 AKAEE
+71 AKSEAEE
-76 AEKAKIRERTLH
+76 QAKFREQTFRD
-88 EQLEAQTRLI
+88 QAAAQAHLI
-98 DEIRRQLSEKSAAEF
+98 DEMRRQLSDKSASEF
-113 NLKQSIEALKAEQ
+113 NLKQTIEALKAEQ
-126 NLAVAKAAAD
+126 DLALAKAAAD
-136 ARELSRLEARSLA
+136 ARELSRIEARSLA
-149 EKTLGEK
+149 EKSLGEK

-188 MEQGSQQAQGEALEL
+188 MGQGSQQAQGEALEL
-203 TLEAELAFR
+203 TLEADLACR

-224 AFGADILH
+224 AYGADILH
-232 TIILADGRN
+232 TIILPDGRN

-248 TKNAQSWNGKWL
+248 TKNAQTWNNKWL
-260 DKLRTDVIRS
+260 EKLRKDVINS

-279 TALPEGVK
+279 TVLPDGVK
-287 YFDQVNG
+287 YFDQIDGIYV
-294 MYICSLSV
+294 CSLSV
-302 WFAVASMLRQQVINL
+302 WFAVATMLRQQVINL
-317 AFARAS
+317 AFARVS

-361 NKEKRALMKH
+361 GKERRALMKH
-371 WSRRDK
+371 WSRREK
-377 QIQTVLTGLSG
+377 QIQTVLNGLSG

-412 LEDDDDSAPEAL
+412 LDDEEE